1 MNGDSFPL
9 MITENYSVT
18 GTVIDDILISLKE
31 NIARFFSVPKYE
43 PEQDVASNGIIELKT
58 CSAISDETFS
68 KELTASQIRK
78 LKALKAAAGILN
90 DFTAEQMKVFEEN
103 VKRRPLF
110 K

>member
-9 MITENYSVT
+9 IITENYSVT

-31 NIARFFSVPKYE
+31 NIARIFSIPRYE

-58 CSAISDETFS
+58 CSVVSDETFP

-78 LKALKAAAGILN
+78 LAALKAAAGILN
-90 DFTAEQMKVFEEN
+90 DLSPEQMKAFEETI
-103 VKRRPLF
+103 KRRPFF